1 MKINEFQSYQ
11 SYLALKL
18 HFDSDNYDYF
28 KYNGKVSASLKSFE
42 KRKDKYHFVRLAKKY
57 NDKTIIEY
65 YVANFIAGNK
75 WIGDM
80 SEGKYK
86 DWLAKVQ
93 SIEYIFGNDVEK
105 LLTMVPEFD
114 ILFNSEQ
121 GNHPKLLKAYL
132 GKKITLETLV
142 ILQKLL
148 YYRKTFDKEISEQF
162 IWPKIGRLINKY
174 EPFLDVNKWKLKTI
188 AISKVQEFQD
198 GR

>member
-1 MKINEFQSYQ
+1 MNEYQSYQ

-18 HFDSDNYDYF
+18 HFDSSNYDYF

-57 NDKTIIEY
+57 DHKTMIDY
-65 YVANFIAGNK
+65 YVANLITGNK

-80 SEGKYK
+80 SEGVYK
-86 DWLAKVQ
+86 TWLAKVQ

-105 LLTMVPEFD
+105 LLTMEPNFD
-114 ILFNSEQ
+114 IIFNSDQ
-121 GNHPKLLKAYL
+121 GNHPKIVKAYL

-142 ILQKLL
+142 IFETLL
-148 YYRKTFDKEISEQF
+148 YFRKSFDKVINEQY
-162 IWPKIGRLINKY
+162 IWPKISQCIEKY
-174 EPFLDVNKWKLKTI
+174 EPFLEVNKWKLKSI
-188 AISKVQEFQD
+188 AVNKVQEFQD

>member
-11 SYLALKL
+11 NYLAVKL
-18 HFDSDNYDYF
+18 HFEGQYDYF
-28 KYNGKVSASLKSFE
+28 KYNGKTSASLKSFD

-57 NDKTIIEY
+57 DDITIIEY

-80 SEGKYK
+80 SEGVYK

-105 LLTMVPEFD
+105 LLTMEPEFD
-114 ILFNSEQ
+114 ILFNSDQ

-142 ILQKLL
+142 IFEILL
-148 YYRKTFDKEISEQF
+148 YYRKTFDKEISEQY
-162 IWPKIGRLINKY
+162 IWPKISRCIEKY
-174 EPFLDVNKWKLKTI
+174 EPFLEVNKWKLKSI
-188 AISKVQEFQD
+188 AVSKVEEFRD

>member
-11 SYLALKL
+11 AYLALKL
-18 HFDSDNYDYF
+18 HFDSGNYDYF

-42 KRKDKYHFVRLAKKY
+42 NRKDKYHFVRLAKKY
-57 NDKTIIEY
+57 DHITMIEY
-65 YVANFIAGNK
+65 YVANFIVGNK

-80 SEGKYK
+80 GEGIYK
-86 DWLAKVQ
+86 EWLAKVQ

-105 LLTMVPEFD
+105 LLTLEPNFD
-114 ILFNSEQ
+114 IIFNSDQ

-142 ILQKLL
+142 IFQKLL
-148 YYRKTFDKEISEQF
+148 YYRKTFDNEIKEQF
-162 IWPKIGRLINKY
+162 IWPKIGRLIEKY
-174 EPFLDVNKWKLKTI
+174 EPFLEVNKWKLKSI
-188 AISKVQEFQD
+188 AISKVEEFQD